1 MFFLDIDNFLCEYDR
16 FSVVTC
22 FNRLQNGSESAPNR
36 LIMTWWI
43 DYEPASYLEKVD
55 IEI

>member
-43 DYEPASYLEKVD
+43 DYEPASYIEKVD